1 MGNLSFSS
9 IILIILMV
17 FLLIGAH
24 AIPELGQK
32 LIKKIRGKKQ

>member
-24 AIPELGQK
+24 AIPELLMVLFGFCCP
-32 LIKKIRGKKQ
+32 

>member
-17 FLLIGAH
+17 FLLI
-24 AIPELGQK
+24 EK
-32 LIKKIRGKKQ
+32 LKGLWGTYREVPVF